1 MSVWTTS
8 LTRTPEV
15 VKMLMEKYQI
25 QTDNSDRFALFV
37 VKDNGGKYDDFRSL
51 DNLL

>member
-25 QTDNSDRFALFV
+25 QIDNSDRFALFV
-37 VKDNGGKYDDFRSL
+37 VKDNGGMIFSVR
-51 DNLL
+51 NLKV